1 MLFLIL
7 FVKWENFLA
16 WILDIQ
22 ENRELRIANLNGI
35 IMLRVENLSKTY
47 EDGTQALK
55 GVTFSVAP
63 GEFVAVLGKSGSGKS
78 TLLRCINRLV
88 EPTGGSIFLG
98 DDEITGASPSA
109 LRLLRR
115 KIGLVFQQYNLV
127 NRLTVWT
134 NVMTGDLGVVPSWM
148 GLAGYFP
155 RASIDRAKVH
165 LERVG
170 LGDKANSRADKLSGG
185 QQQRVGIAR
194 ALVQK
199 PQLIL
204 ADEPVSSLD
213 PVSAKTI
220 MDLLLEI
227 NQKNGVTIICN
238 LHLPDLARQYAQ
250 RLLVLREGQIVFDGT
265 PKQMDSSKL
274 EAFYEFL

>member
-1 MLFLIL
+1 M
-7 FVKWENFLA
+7 
-16 WILDIQ
+16 
-22 ENRELRIANLNGI
+22 
-35 IMLRVENLSKTY
+35 
-47 EDGTQALK
+47 
-55 GVTFSVAP
+55 
-63 GEFVAVLGKSGSGKS
+63 
-78 TLLRCINRLV
+78 CIR
-88 EPTGGSIFLG
+88 
-98 DDEITGASPSA
+98 
-109 LRLLRR
+109 
-115 KIGLVFQQYNLV
+115 
-127 NRLTVWT
+127 
-134 NVMTGDLGVVPSWM
+134 
-148 GLAGYFP
+148 
-155 RASIDRAKVH
+155 DR
-165 LERVG
+165 
-170 LGDKANSRADKLSGG
+170 
-185 QQQRVGIAR
+185 QQRVGIAR

-274 EAFYEFL
+274 EAFYGFL

>member
-1 MLFLIL
+1 MTI
-7 FVKWENFLA
+7 
-16 WILDIQ
+16 
-22 ENRELRIANLNGI
+22 
-35 IMLRVENLSKTY
+35 LRVENISKTY
-47 EDGTQALK
+47 NNGTQALK
-55 GVTFSVAP
+55 GVTFNVVP

-88 EPTGGSIFLG
+88 EPTKGSVFLG

-115 KIGLVFQQYNLV
+115 EIGMIFQQYNLV

-134 NVMTGDLGVVPSWM
+134 NAMAGDLGVLPSWM

-155 RASIDRAKVH
+155 RTSINRAQSH

-170 LGDKANSRADKLSGG
+170 LADKVHGRADNLSGG
-185 QQQRVGIAR
+185 EQQRVGIAR
-194 ALVQK
+194 ALVQE

-250 RLLVLREGQIVFDGT
+250 RLLVLREGEIVFDGA
-265 PKQMDSSKL
+265 PKQIDSSKL
-274 EAFYEFL
+274 EAFYELS

>member
-1 MLFLIL
+1 M
-7 FVKWENFLA
+7 A
-16 WILDIQ
+16 WTWDIRKPWTK
-22 ENRELRIANLNGI
+22 NCGSGGMTI
-35 IMLRVENLSKTY
+35 LRVENISKTY
-47 EDGTQALK
+47 DDGTQALK
-55 GVTFSVAP
+55 GVTFNVVP

-88 EPTGGSIFLG
+88 EPTKGSVFLG
-98 DDEITGASPSA
+98 DDEITSASPSA

-115 KIGLVFQQYNLV
+115 KIGMIFQQYNLV

-134 NVMTGDLGVVPSWM
+134 NAMTGDLGVLPSWM
-148 GLAGYFP
+148 GLVGYFP
-155 RASIDRAKVH
+155 KTSISRAQSH

-170 LGDKANSRADKLSGG
+170 VVDKANGRADNLSGG

-265 PKQMDSSKL
+265 PKQIDSSKL
-274 EAFYEFL
+274 EAFYKFL

>member
-1 MLFLIL
+1 M
-7 FVKWENFLA
+7 KRENFLA

-22 ENRELRIANLNGI
+22 GNRELRIANLNGI
-35 IMLRVENLSKTY
+35 IMLRVENISKTY

-55 GVTFSVAP
+55 GVTFNVAP

-88 EPTGGSIFLG
+88 EPTEGSIFLG

-134 NVMTGDLGVVPSWM
+134 NVMTGDLGVLPSWM

-155 RASIDRAKVH
+155 RTSIDRAKVH

-170 LGDKANSRADKLSGG
+170 LADKANSRADKLSGG

-194 ALVQK
+194 ALVQE
-199 PQLIL
+199 PRLIL

-220 MDLLLEI
+220 MDLLREI
-227 NQKNGVTIICN
+227 NQKNGVSIICN
-238 LHLPDLARQYAQ
+238 LHLPDLAREYAQ
-250 RLLVLREGQIVFDGT
+250 RLLVLRDGKIVFDGV
-265 PKQMDSSKL
+265 PKQMDSSRL
-274 EAFYEFL
+274 EALYESPLQ

>member
-1 MLFLIL
+1 M
-7 FVKWENFLA
+7 KWENFLA

-115 KIGLVFQQYNLV
+115 EIGLVFQQYNLV

-134 NVMTGDLGVVPSWM
+134 NVMTGDLGVLPSWM

-155 RASIDRAKVH
+155 RTSINRAKVH

-170 LGDKANSRADKLSGG
+170 LADKANSRADKLSGG

-194 ALVQK
+194 ALVQEPK
-199 PQLIL
+199 LIL

-220 MDLLLEI
+220 MDLLREI
-227 NQKNGVTIICN
+227 NQKNGVSIICN
-238 LHLPDLARQYAQ
+238 LHLPDLAREYAQ
-250 RLLVLREGQIVFDGT
+250 RLLVLRDGKIVFDGV
-265 PKQMDSSKL
+265 PKQMDSSRL
-274 EAFYEFL
+274 EALYESPLQ

>member
-1 MLFLIL
+1 M
-7 FVKWENFLA
+7 KRENFLA
-16 WILDIQ
+16 WILGIQ
-22 ENRELRIANLNGI
+22 GNRELRIANLNGI

-88 EPTGGSIFLG
+88 EPTEGSIFLG

-115 KIGLVFQQYNLV
+115 KIGIIFQQYNLV

-134 NVMTGDLGVVPSWM
+134 NVMTGDLGVLPSWM

-155 RASIDRAKVH
+155 RTSIDRAKVH
-165 LERVG
+165 LGRVG
-170 LGDKANSRADKLSGG
+170 LADKANSRADKLSGG

-194 ALVQK
+194 ALVQE
-199 PQLIL
+199 PRLIL

-220 MDLLLEI
+220 MDLLREI
-227 NQKNGVTIICN
+227 NQKNGVSIICN
-238 LHLPDLARQYAQ
+238 LHLPDLAREYAQ
-250 RLLVLREGQIVFDGT
+250 RLLVLRDGKIVFDGV
-265 PKQMDSSKL
+265 PKQMDSSRL
-274 EAFYEFL
+274 EALYESPLQ

>member
-1 MLFLIL
+1 M
-7 FVKWENFLA
+7 KWENFLA

-63 GEFVAVLGKSGSGKS
+63 GEFIAVLGKSGSGKS

-88 EPTGGSIFLG
+88 EPTEGSIFLG
-98 DDEITGASPSA
+98 DDEMTGASPST

-115 KIGLVFQQYNLV
+115 EIGLVFQQYNLV

-134 NVMTGDLGVVPSWM
+134 NVMTGDLGVLPSWM

-155 RASIDRAKVH
+155 RASINRAKVH

-170 LGDKANSRADKLSGG
+170 LADKANSRADKLSGG

-194 ALVQK
+194 ALTQE
-199 PQLIL
+199 PRLIL

-220 MDLLLEI
+220 MDLLRVI
-227 NQKNGVTIICN
+227 NQKNRVPIICN
-238 LHLPDLARQYAQ
+238 LHLPDLAREYAQ
-250 RLLVLREGQIVFDGT
+250 RLLVLRDGKIVFDGV
-265 PKQMDSSKL
+265 PKQMDSSRL
-274 EAFYEFL
+274 EALYESPLQ

>member
-1 MLFLIL
+1 M
-7 FVKWENFLA
+7 KWENFLA

-63 GEFVAVLGKSGSGKS
+63 GEFIAVLGKSGSGKS

-134 NVMTGDLGVVPSWM
+134 NVMTGDLGVLPSWM

-155 RASIDRAKVH
+155 RTSINRAKVH

-170 LGDKANSRADKLSGG
+170 LADKANSRADKLSGG

-194 ALVQK
+194 ALTQE
-199 PQLIL
+199 PRLIL

-220 MDLLLEI
+220 MDLLREI
-227 NQKNGVTIICN
+227 NQKNGVPIICN
-238 LHLPDLARQYAQ
+238 LHLPDLAREYAQ
-250 RLLVLREGQIVFDGT
+250 RLLVLRDGKIVFDGV
-265 PKQMDSSKL
+265 PKQMDSSML
-274 EAFYEFL
+274 EALYESPVQ

>member
-1 MLFLIL
+1 MTI
-7 FVKWENFLA
+7 
-16 WILDIQ
+16 
-22 ENRELRIANLNGI
+22 
-35 IMLRVENLSKTY
+35 LRVENISKTY
-47 EDGTQALK
+47 DDGTQALK
-55 GVTFSVAP
+55 GVTFNVVP

-88 EPTGGSIFLG
+88 EPTKGSVFLG

-115 KIGLVFQQYNLV
+115 KIGMIFQQYNLV

-134 NVMTGDLGVVPSWM
+134 NAMTGDLGVLPSWM
-148 GLAGYFP
+148 GLVGYFP
-155 RASIDRAKVH
+155 KTSISHAQSH

-170 LGDKANSRADKLSGG
+170 VADKANGRADNLSGG

-250 RLLVLREGQIVFDGT
+250 RLLVLREGEIVFDGA
-265 PKQMDSSKL
+265 PKQIDSSKL
-274 EAFYEFL
+274 EAFYEFS

>member
-1 MLFLIL
+1 M
-7 FVKWENFLA
+7 A

-98 DDEITGASPSA
+98 DDEITGASLSA

-134 NVMTGDLGVVPSWM
+134 MLP
-148 GLAGYFP
+148 
-155 RASIDRAKVH
+155 
-165 LERVG
+165 
-170 LGDKANSRADKLSGG
+170 
-185 QQQRVGIAR
+185 
-194 ALVQK
+194 
-199 PQLIL
+199 
-204 ADEPVSSLD
+204 
-213 PVSAKTI
+213 
-220 MDLLLEI
+220 
-227 NQKNGVTIICN
+227 
-238 LHLPDLARQYAQ
+238 LH
-250 RLLVLREGQIVFDGT
+250 
-265 PKQMDSSKL
+265 
-274 EAFYEFL
+274 